1 MKSVTPMSLDKMD
14 KLANNAMKTIE
25 EVARHE
31 MQRAGYPADKD
42 PRGLYDNFKTL
53 VLLYQSAV
61 INKTIEHSNAILM
74 SDNTT
79 EPKDD

>member
-1 MKSVTPMSLDKMD
+1 MTLDKLD
-14 KLANNAMKTIE
+14 KLSNNAMKTLE
-25 EVARHE
+25 ECARHE
-31 MQRAGYPADKD
+31 MQRAGYAPDKD

-74 SDNTT
+74 SDNKT
-79 EPKDD
+79 EAKDSRN